1 MAQRPLVKGE
11 QSKLIGVRLTQSL
24 ASAIEDAAVD
34 RGIDRSSMIREL
46 LEAAVSEHQE
56 AAA

>member
-24 ASAIEDAAVD
+24 ASAIEEAASQ

-46 LEAAVSEHQE
+46 LEAAVHDHQE